1 MYLGHCIQFIGVVC
15 IEGIVDYV
23 ALTGTTLKVAQ
34 SWSKLQCLNGNL
46 VQRVLC
52 INGVTFNQQYQSFN
66 YSIFLTCR
74 SKALVCQITSRENE
88 HSSHK

>member
-52 INGVTFNQQYQSFN
+52 INQWSDLQPT
-66 YSIFLTCR
+66 I
-74 SKALVCQITSRENE
+74 SKF
-88 HSSHK
+88 